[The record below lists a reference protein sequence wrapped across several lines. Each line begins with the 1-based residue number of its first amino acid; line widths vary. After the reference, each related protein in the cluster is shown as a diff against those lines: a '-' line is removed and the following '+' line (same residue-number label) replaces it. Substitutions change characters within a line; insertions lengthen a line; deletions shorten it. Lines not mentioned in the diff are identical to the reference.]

1 MKISI
6 VIPVFRE
13 EQNIGE
19 FYERI
24 NNVTSKV
31 DKYNWSFIFVN
42 DGSLDNSLIELK
54 KIIENDK
61 RVLVLDLSRNFGKE
75 IALTAGVHEAE
86 DIGSDAVIC
95 IDADLQHP
103 PELIPKLIDEWR
115 NGAEVVVTIRTQI
128 DKQPLLRRLGSHGYY
143 WIMSKISR
151 LPVVSQTT
159 DFSLFDKKVIAA
171 FRHATERN
179 RMFRGIM
186 DWMGFRRTYVE
197 FKADARTK
205 GDVGYSYSKLWNLAI
220 SSITSFSLW
229 PLRITG
235 YLGLL
240 ITSISGLMLLWMMIN
255 YVLRSDLYYTP
266 LAIVVMTNTFLM
278 GIILISIGLVA
289 SYIGTIH
296 TEVINRPLYI
306 VRERFK
312 SNSESLPKIA
322 GSSDQE

>member
-1 MKISI
+1 MNISI
-6 VIPVFRE
+6 VVPVFNE
-13 EQNIGE
+13 ELGIEIFNKRLFNSIDLC
-19 FYERI
+19 
-24 NNVTSKV
+24 S
-31 DKYNWSFIFVN
+31 KYNFVVIYVN
-42 DGSLDNSLIELK
+42 DGSSDGVLNKLINLCY
-54 KIIENDK
+54 ENRRIK
-61 RVLVLDLSRNFGKE
+61 VLDLSRNFGKE